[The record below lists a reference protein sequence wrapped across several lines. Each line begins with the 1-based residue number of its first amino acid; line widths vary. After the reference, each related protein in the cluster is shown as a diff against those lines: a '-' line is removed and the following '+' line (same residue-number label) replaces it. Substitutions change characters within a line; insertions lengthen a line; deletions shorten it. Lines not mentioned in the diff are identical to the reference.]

1 MSHTPLLPLSA
12 RQLLV
17 SPDGLHLKL
26 GPSAL
31 ANVAQHGECPCCCSA
46 PHHHH
51 HHHYLHFHH
60 SATPP
65 SSGPSGQVEQQ
76 NDLPSLAGPLSAQLI
91 AAAAAAEEVDA
102 ATNDSAAAATAA
114 AAAAATAAAAKSAA
128 VVAGPEALH
137 ESELPPEILAE
148 ALPLKTLLPDG
159 TQLGAATGEQLP
171 KVMPKGDVGGR
182 IRSPSKD
189 GYAIPLPVGWQEMVD
204 PADGC
209 AHQP

>member
-46 PHHHH
+46 PHYHH

-60 SATPP
+60 STTPP
-65 SSGPSGQVEQQ
+65 ASGPSGKVEQQ
-76 NDLPSLAGPLSAQLI
+76 NDLPSLVGPLSAQLI

-102 ATNDSAAAATAA
+102 ATNDSAAAAKA

-128 VVAGPEALH
+128 VVAGPEALD

-159 TQLGAATGEQLP
+159 TPLGAATGEQL
-171 KVMPKGDVGGR
+171 PKGDVGGR
-182 IRSPSKD
+182 IRSPTKD
-189 GYAIPLPVGWQEMVD
+189 DNAVPLPVGWQEMVD